1 MGGGEQSLD
10 RIDRRILVHLQED
23 GRLSNAELAE
33 RVGLS
38 PSPCLRRVRRLEEDG
53 YIKGYAALLDRETL
67 GLDVTAFVQVSLEKH
82 SERAADRFETAIMAM
97 AEVTECFPVTGEDD
111 YILRVVAT
119 DLKAY
124 SRFLMDHLMR
134 LPGITNVKSVF
145 ALGEIKATTAVP
157 VGEG

>member
-1 MGGGEQSLD
+1 MEAGRYALD
-10 RIDRRILVHLQED
+10 SIDCRILAQLQAD

-38 PSPCLRRVRRLEEDG
+38 PSPCLRRVRRLEDEG
-53 YIKGYAALLDRETL
+53 LIQGYAALLNREVL
-67 GLDVTAFVQVSLEKH
+67 GLDVMAFVQVSLEKH
-82 SERAADRFETAIMAM
+82 SESAAERFETAIKAM
-97 AEVTECFPVTGEDD
+97 DEVTECFPVTGEDD
-111 YILRVVAT
+111 YILCVVAT

-157 VGEG
+157 IEPG